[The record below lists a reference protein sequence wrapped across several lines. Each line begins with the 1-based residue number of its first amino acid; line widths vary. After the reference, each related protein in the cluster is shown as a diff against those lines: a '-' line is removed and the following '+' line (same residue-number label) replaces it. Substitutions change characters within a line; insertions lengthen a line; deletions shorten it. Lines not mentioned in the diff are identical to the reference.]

1 MSANRSYRA
10 IYARS
15 KEAGLD
21 EDARRDVF
29 QRLTGKRSLTLMT
42 NVEVGKV
49 NAHLKTLVPPKK
61 TGKPMAKRPD
71 VRFIHVLWRLLGE
84 AGVLHDPTRAGLNKF
99 IRVRFGDA
107 WGAETIDVDA
117 LTDHQQIKTVIEALK
132 DWCAREGVEFE
143 R

>member
-1 MSANRSYRA
+1 MNSRRDYKG

-29 QRLTGKRSLTLMT
+29 EQQTGKRSLSLMT
-42 NVEVGKV
+42 AAEVGRV
-49 NAHLKTLVPPKK
+49 DAHLKTLAPPKK
-61 TGKPMAKRPD
+61 GRKPEAKRAD
-71 VRFIHVLWRLLGE
+71 VRFIHVLWRKLME
-84 AGVLHDPTRAGLNKF
+84 AGVLTDPTRAGLNKF
-99 IRVRFGDA
+99 IRSRYGDA

-117 LTDHQQIKTVIEALK
+117 LTDHRQIATVIEALK
-132 DWCAREGVEFE
+132 DWCQREGVELD

>member
-1 MSANRSYRA
+1 MSSKRDYKG

-29 QRLTGKRSLTLMT
+29 EQQTGKRSLSLMT
-42 NVEVGKV
+42 PAEVGKV
-49 NAHLKTLVPPKK
+49 DAHLKSLAPPKK
-61 TGKPMAKRPD
+61 GRKPAAKRAD
-71 VRFIHVLWRLLGE
+71 VRFIHVLWRELGR
-84 AGVLHDPTRAGLNKF
+84 AGVLTDPSRAGLNRF
-99 IRVRFGDA
+99 LRSRFGNA

-117 LTDHQQIKTVIEALK
+117 LTDAGQIRTVIEALK
-132 DWCAREGVEFE
+132 DWCEREGVELD